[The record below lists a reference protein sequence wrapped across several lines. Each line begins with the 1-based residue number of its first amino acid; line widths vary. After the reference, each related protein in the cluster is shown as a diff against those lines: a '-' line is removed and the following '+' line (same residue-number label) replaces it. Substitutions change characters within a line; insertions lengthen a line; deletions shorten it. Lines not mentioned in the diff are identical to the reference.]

1 MRMDAIENL
10 VLNGHVANQKV
21 RAARNN
27 VLALGLN
34 KSELNQL
41 VAELALA
48 ATDLTNMNENANLGK
63 NCNVVNIAAGTADS
77 QIKLSSQVITRLPNE
92 TKDLNIKEFIQTFE
106 GKPKVLK
113 GYPGMSIKVS
123 RKEKIIQLR
132 DDGDGQY
139 FKLISYPV
147 EHQFTKED
155 IQTIIDAHKR
165 FMDRRK
171 AKMPWRERGYLLG
184 GSYRELSTF
193 HDLFEFY
200 KELAS
205 KKRAGAINRIQ
216 TRYFSGQWGEK
227 IMANYSIATFRTD
240 YLDRYVS
247 SRRKSD
253 RNEIIKMVRA
263 AVNKAKASES
273 IKINVQEL
281 IMRGER
287 SRADKTDKTIPKMST
302 LTQFI
307 IEAYKSGYNSLG
319 LKLIIQFMASTREAN
334 TNERQWS
341 RVNLDDLS
349 IEVPTHESKTGFRRH
364 PIPERLVGILSTEKS
379 KQQRDMNVTKDCN
392 GEPLFMFESPY
403 NRGKV
408 DTTLNKQFRNVKAS
422 LLAKKERLGSTKEDL
437 KSISSFTQHRIRDL
451 VEQALLD
458 VSASEGQKE
467 KCLGRLPREQAESY
481 GNHSIE
487 KLSELK
493 DRMVEKAELEF
504 PELKALF
511 QRLIDKEIEQ

>member
-48 ATDLTNMNENANLGK
+48 ATDLTNMKENANLGK

-132 DDGDGQY
+132 DGGDGQY

-147 EHQFTKED
+147 EHLFTKED

-165 FMDRRK
+165 FIDRRK
-171 AKMPWRERGYLLG
+171 AKMPWKERGYLLG

-205 KKRAGAINRIQ
+205 KKRAGAISRIQ

-240 YLDRYVS
+240 YLDRSVS
-247 SRRKSD
+247 SRCKSD

-273 IKINVQEL
+273 IKINVR
-281 IMRGER
+281 I
-287 SRADKTDKTIPKMST
+287 
-302 LTQFI
+302 
-307 IEAYKSGYNSLG
+307 N
-319 LKLIIQFMASTREAN
+319 
-334 TNERQWS
+334 
-341 RVNLDDLS
+341 
-349 IEVPTHESKTGFRRH
+349 HEG
-364 PIPERLVGILSTEKS
+364 G
-379 KQQRDMNVTKDCN
+379 
-392 GEPLFMFESPY
+392 
-403 NRGKV
+403 
-408 DTTLNKQFRNVKAS
+408 
-422 LLAKKERLGSTKEDL
+422 
-437 KSISSFTQHRIRDL
+437 
-451 VEQALLD
+451 AL
-458 VSASEGQKE
+458 
-467 KCLGRLPREQAESY
+467 
-481 GNHSIE
+481 
-487 KLSELK
+487 
-493 DRMVEKAELEF
+493 
-504 PELKALF
+504 
-511 QRLIDKEIEQ
+511 

>member
-1 MRMDAIENL
+1 MDAIENL

-21 RAARNN
+21 RVARNN

-34 KSELNQL
+34 KSELNHL

-48 ATDLTNMNENANLGK
+48 ATDLTNLNENANLGK
-63 NCNVVNIAAGTADS
+63 NCNIVNIAAGAADS
-77 QIKLSSQVITRLPNE
+77 QKKLSSQVITRLTYE
-92 TKDLNIKEFIQTFE
+92 TSNLKEFIQTFE

-132 DDGDGQY
+132 DSGDGQY

-200 KELAS
+200 KESAS
-205 KKRAGAINRIQ
+205 NKRAGAINRIQ

-253 RNEIIKMVRA
+253 RNEVIKMVKA
-263 AVNKAKASES
+263 AINKAKASES

-302 LTQFI
+302 LIQFI
-307 IEAYKSGYNSLG
+307 IEAYKSGYNLLG

-334 TNERQWS
+334 TNERQWNH
-341 RVNLDDLS
+341 VNLDDLY

-364 PIPERLVGILSTEKS
+364 PIPERLVDILSAEKS
-379 KQQRDMNVTKDCN
+379 KQQRDVNVAKDCN

-408 DTTLNKQFRNVKAS
+408 DTTLNKQFSDVRAS
-422 LLAKKERLGSTKEDL
+422 LLAKKELLGSTKADL

-493 DRMVEKAELEF
+493 DRMVEKAEKEF

-511 QRLIDKEIEQ
+511 QRLIDK

>member
-1 MRMDAIENL
+1 MRMDAIEHL

-21 RAARNN
+21 RVARNN

-34 KSELNQL
+34 KLELNQL

-48 ATDLTNMNENANLGK
+48 ATDLTNLYENANLGK
-63 NCNVVNIAAGTADS
+63 NCNIVNIAAAADS
-77 QIKLSSQVITRLPNE
+77 QKKLSSQVITQQTYEMSN
-92 TKDLNIKEFIQTFE
+92 LNLKEFIQAFE

-132 DDGDGQY
+132 DGGDGQY

-200 KELAS
+200 KESAS

-216 TRYFSGQWGEK
+216 TRYFSGQWGER

-253 RNEIIKMVRA
+253 RNEVIKMVKA
-263 AVNKAKASES
+263 AINKAKASEG

-307 IEAYKSGYNSLG
+307 IEADKSGYTSLV
-319 LKLIIQFMASTREAN
+319 LKLIIQFMASTRERR
-334 TNERQWS
+334 TNYQQWN
-341 RVNLDDLS
+341 RINLDELY

-364 PIPERLVGILSTEKS
+364 PIPERLVKILTREKQTQQYDINLS
-379 KQQRDMNVTKDCN
+379 KGND
-392 GEPLFMFESPY
+392 GAPLLMFESQCHT
-403 NRGKV
+403 GKV
-408 DTTLNKQFRNVKAS
+408 NTTLNKQFDKVKTR
-422 LLAKKERLGSTKEDL
+422 LLAKEELIGASKHIKN
-437 KSISSFTQHRIRDL
+437 FTQHRIRDL

-493 DRMVEKAELEF
+493 DRMVENAEKEF

-511 QRLIDKEIEQ
+511 QRLIDKKIKR